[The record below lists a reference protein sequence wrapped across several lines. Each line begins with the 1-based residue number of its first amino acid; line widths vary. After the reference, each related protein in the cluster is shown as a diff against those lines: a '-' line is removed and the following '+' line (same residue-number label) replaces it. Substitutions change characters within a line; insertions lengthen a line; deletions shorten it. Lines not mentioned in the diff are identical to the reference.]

1 MKSLFKVGVLS
12 ICLLTAVSFVY
23 AGSSRGAAYGIAVKD
38 GRGPVNAAG
47 MTKPY
52 YMDQN
57 SDGICDNLGNRTAGA
72 RYGRGMGKGKG
83 YGRGMGYCRGHG
95 RGMGYCRG
103 HKAYSAGYCPYG
115 LR

>member
-12 ICLLTAVSFVY
+12 ICLLTAVSFAY
-23 AGSSRGAAYGIAVKD
+23 AGSSRGAASGRAVKD

-52 YMDQN
+52 YVDQN

-72 RYGRGMGKGKG
+72 RYVRGMGKG

-95 RGMGYCRG
+95 RCKGYR
-103 HKAYSAGYCPYG
+103 AGYCPYG